1 MILAKDILFKQHP
14 LFKWFFCLTLSL
26 FIVIAT
32 SIKLL
37 LLFAV
42 VLLYLLLYPEIYK
55 FWLNALMRILPL
67 IIAILIFS
75 LLSRNDFYNDLLLI
89 ARIAFLLLISVFL
102 IKTSSLT
109 ELFAFLPEK
118 MNPFKEFLTATL
130 LFIPIFFESF
140 AQAKKQSNNL
150 SKIITI
156 CLEFTHNHIE
166 NIRQQIE
173 NPDNHI
179 KLQYSWAADI
189 TGTVM
194 LMITG
199 FICFY

>member
-1 MILAKDILFKQHP
+1 
-14 LFKWFFCLTLSL
+14 
-26 FIVIAT
+26 
-32 SIKLL
+32 
-37 LLFAV
+37 
-42 VLLYLLLYPEIYK
+42 
-55 FWLNALMRILPL
+55 MRILPL

-102 IKTSSLT
+102 IKTSSIS

-118 MNPFKEFLTATL
+118 MNAFKEFLTATL

-140 AQAKKQSNNL
+140 TQAKKQSNNL

-156 CLEFTHNHIE
+156 CLELTHSQIE

-173 NPDNHI
+173 NPDDNI
-179 KLQYSWAADI
+179 KMQYSWSADVM
-189 TGTVM
+189 GTV
-194 LMITG
+194 LLIIIG
-199 FICFY
+199 YICFY